1 MLSLIDEENDE
12 VGVVGHNRVESDVR
26 FFMQYEHTMIGS
38 DGRAVSPTGPWADDM
53 THPRYY
59 GCYPRILGRYVR
71 EDGVLSLENAIYKM
85 SGFPA
90 DRLGLRDRGRIAEGL
105 AADIV
110 VFDPDTVID
119 HATFDEPQQL
129 STGVTHL
136 YVNGQAVVSDGA
148 HTGATPGKVLR
159 RAG

>member
-1 MLSLIDEENDE
+1 
-12 VGVVGHNRVESDVR
+12 
-26 FFMQYEHTMIGS
+26 
-38 DGRAVSPTGPWADDM
+38 M

-119 HATFDEPQQL
+119 HATFDKPQQL